1 MCGARSG
8 PPRTAGAAGVSR
20 MPLVAIEKH
29 NSESEDV
36 NSTEAG
42 NVALSTTLY
51 SPAQL
56 EMGRKNVNIPNIS
69 YSNQRRTG
77 NTQPAPGATHHEP
90 IGHGPHPH
98 INQQPST
105 EDGELSP
112 MVCEPNSLFLSLF
125 LQIRRDRLAP
135 HFPDARTG
143 VTALFCTHP
152 SLDTSTRRHG
162 RGRSHHAPTTEDAD
176 TDITLLL
183 CRVVLR
189 QATVVENAGRSFGLK
204 NTDKQD
210 AALFTPPFCPDA
222 HFRFLCFRRA
232 LFPGG
237 MEDLVKTLAEVSVRQ
252 QHCFELLT
260 EQHGHIQGYL
270 TDLRLSAAQNVP
282 LPDARVTAGR
292 LLPKLTADDD
302 IEAYLKMFES
312 VANTE
317 GWARGTWAAVLAP
330 LLSGEAQR
338 AYFSLPV
345 SSQNNYNELKR
356 EILGRLGL
364 SATVAAQRFHDWEYR
379 PRVPARAQA
388 ADLMRL
394 ADHWLLEGMPSPSQV
409 AERVVVDRMLRALP
423 RSMRQAAGMRG
434 PKSLPEL
441 IEAIELADATYH
453 REAGERAPP
462 FPRRVVQERRPPE
475 GTPRPVHR
483 PSSPRDEPMPTDP
496 SPPPTKPWIAGC
508 VVHRKTPKGAPK
520 TPVKIKGR
528 WYRALLDSGSAVSL
542 VRPDTLGPRPV
553 SKSTMPITC
562 VHGDTRQVHTNLLT
576 FHKGRDTWTLEVGVL
591 KDLPVPLLL
600 GRDWPGFEAA
610 LADAT
615 QPAQPRRRQLR
626 APMLTSDSGRDGE
639 SPPPDSNLF
648 FDVFQQVTGG
658 GDFGKAQKEDDRPS
672 PRRTGGLSSTPS
684 SPTLR
689 RAKRGGG
696 REKTE
701 TVLKLAHSHPMAG
714 HLGVQNTTQR
724 IRDRFH
730 WPGLEAEVKSFCQ
743 ACPRKPPPSPLIP
756 LPIIGVPFERIGMDI
771 VGPLPRSGRGH
782 EHILVIVDYAT
793 RHQQSH
799 RPRVGLPSEILTDQ
813 GTPFMSRLMAD
824 LCRLLKVKQRF
835 NQTLKQML
843 RRVTTEDKKDWDLLL
858 PYVLFG
864 VREVPQAS
872 TGFTPFE
879 LLFGRQPRGLLDV
892 AREAWEQQP
901 AAYRTVIEHVK
912 EMRAKIDQVMPL
924 VREHLVK
931 AQQAQQRLY
940 NRAAQ
945 PREFQPGDRVMV
957 LVPNAACKFLA
968 QWQGPFTIE
977 ERVGPVNYRVRQPG
991 RRKPVQLYHIN
1002 LLKKWVGDRD
1012 QVAALTLQEPAVLD
1026 TNPDLSA
1033 AQKADLRHL
1042 VGQFLDVFSDNPGQ
1056 TNVLSHD
1063 IRTPPGVIVRQRPYR
1078 VPEARRQAIEAEIQ
1092 KMLKLGVIEPSRS
1105 PWSSP
1110 IVLVPKPDG
1119 TLRFCNDYRRLN
1131 EVSDFDS
1138 YPMPRVDELLERLG
1152 RARYITTLDLTKGY
1166 WQVPLSEEAKPK
1178 TAFSTPS
1185 GHWQYRTLPF
1195 GLHGAPATFQRLM
1208 DIILRPHQTYAAAY
1222 LDDLVI
1228 HSEAWEDH
1236 LERLRRVLSELRRA
1250 GLTANPRK
1258 CHLALHEA
1266 RYLGFTVGRGLIK
1279 PQENKV
1285 KAILEAP
1292 KPSTKTQVR
1301 AFLGLAGYYRC
1312 FIPSFSSIAAP
1323 LTDLTRKGQPDR
1335 IRWTEEAEHAF
1346 RIIRGAL
1353 TTEPVLRAP
1362 DFSCPFLLHT
1372 DASDTGLGAVL
1383 SQVQEGEEHPV
1394 VYISRKLSKA
1404 ERNYAAVEKEVLAI
1418 KYYLLGRRFTLFTD
1432 HAPLQWMARA
1442 KDTNARVTRW
1452 FLSLQDF
1459 HFDQHQ
1465 RRRTLS

>member
-1 MCGARSG
+1 
-8 PPRTAGAAGVSR
+8 
-20 MPLVAIEKH
+20 
-29 NSESEDV
+29 
-36 NSTEAG
+36 
-42 NVALSTTLY
+42 
-51 SPAQL
+51 
-56 EMGRKNVNIPNIS
+56 
-69 YSNQRRTG
+69 
-77 NTQPAPGATHHEP
+77 
-90 IGHGPHPH
+90 
-98 INQQPST
+98 
-105 EDGELSP
+105 
-112 MVCEPNSLFLSLF
+112 
-125 LQIRRDRLAP
+125 
-135 HFPDARTG
+135 
-143 VTALFCTHP
+143 
-152 SLDTSTRRHG
+152 
-162 RGRSHHAPTTEDAD
+162 
-176 TDITLLL
+176 
-183 CRVVLR
+183 
-189 QATVVENAGRSFGLK
+189 
-204 NTDKQD
+204 
-210 AALFTPPFCPDA
+210 
-222 HFRFLCFRRA
+222 
-232 LFPGG
+232 

-591 KDLPVPLLL
+591 KDLPGPLLL

-626 APMLTSDSGRDGE
+626 APSRGSESQSSMLTSDSGRDGE

-658 GDFGKAQKEDDRPS
+658 GDFGKAQKEDDRLKHCWGQVRVLEGQEVFPA
-672 PRRTGGLSSTPS
+672 PHPLPHFVVQNGLLYCVAERRG
-684 SPTLR
+684 
-689 RAKRGGG
+689 
-696 REKTE
+696 E
-701 TVLKLAHSHPMAG
+701 
-714 HLGVQNTTQR
+714 NTTQR

-743 ACPRKPPPSPLIP
+743 ACPRCQRTSPRKPPPSPLIP

-793 RHQQSH
+793 RYPEAVPLRRATSKAIA
-799 RPRVGLPSEILTDQ
+799 RELFLLSSRVGLPSEILTDQ

-824 LCRLLKVKQRF
+824 LCRLLKVKQVRTSVYHPQTDGLVERF

-1312 FIPSFSSIAAP
+1312 FIPSFSSMAAP

-1404 ERNYAAVEKEVLAI
+1404 ERNYAAVEKEALAI
-1418 KYYLLGRRFTLFTD
+1418 KWAVLELRYYLLGRRFTLFTD

-1459 HFDQHQ
+1459 HFDVRHRAGSSNTNADGLSRSWAAYTGPGRRLGRGSVAGIPRSNQ
-1465 RRRTLS
+1465 RRPGNTQPAPGATHHEPIGHGPHPHINQQPSTEDRELSPMIRRDRLAPHFPDARTGVTALFCTHPSLDTSTRRHGRGRSHHAPTTEDADTDITRICFLTCSILQ

>member
-1 MCGARSG
+1 
-8 PPRTAGAAGVSR
+8 
-20 MPLVAIEKH
+20 
-29 NSESEDV
+29 
-36 NSTEAG
+36 
-42 NVALSTTLY
+42 
-51 SPAQL
+51 
-56 EMGRKNVNIPNIS
+56 
-69 YSNQRRTG
+69 
-77 NTQPAPGATHHEP
+77 
-90 IGHGPHPH
+90 
-98 INQQPST
+98 
-105 EDGELSP
+105 
-112 MVCEPNSLFLSLF
+112 
-125 LQIRRDRLAP
+125 
-135 HFPDARTG
+135 
-143 VTALFCTHP
+143 
-152 SLDTSTRRHG
+152 
-162 RGRSHHAPTTEDAD
+162 
-176 TDITLLL
+176 
-183 CRVVLR
+183 
-189 QATVVENAGRSFGLK
+189 
-204 NTDKQD
+204 
-210 AALFTPPFCPDA
+210 
-222 HFRFLCFRRA
+222 
-232 LFPGG
+232 
-237 MEDLVKTLAEVSVRQ
+237 MEDIVKQLAEVSVRQ
-252 QHCFELLT
+252 QQCFELLT
-260 EQHGHIQGYL
+260 EQHGQIQGYL
-270 TDLRLSAAQNVP
+270 AELRLPAAQHIP
-282 LPDARVTAGR
+282 LPDPRVTAAR

-312 VANTE
+312 VARTE
-317 GWARGTWAAVLAP
+317 GWARGTWAALLAP

-338 AYFSLPV
+338 AYFSLPA
-345 SSQNNYNELKR
+345 SSQSNYNELKR

-364 SATVAAQRFHDWEYR
+364 SATTAAQRFHEWEFK
-379 PRVPARAQA
+379 ARLPVRTQA

-394 ADHWLLEGMPSPSQV
+394 AEHWLLEDSPSPSQV

-434 PKSLPEL
+434 PKSIAEL
-441 IEAIELADATYH
+441 VEAVELADAAYH

-462 FPRRVVQERRPPE
+462 FPRRVPQERRPPE
-475 GTPRPVHR
+475 GIPRPVRR

-496 SPPPTKPWIAGC
+496 PSPPVKPWMAGC
-508 VVHRKTPKGAPK
+508 VVHRRTPRGAPM
-520 TPVKIKGR
+520 TTVKIQGR
-528 WYRALLDSGSAVSL
+528 SCQALLDSGSAVSL
-542 VRPDTLGPRPV
+542 ARPGTLEPRPSPKAV
-553 SKSTMPITC
+553 MPITC
-562 VHGDTRQVHTNLLT
+562 VHGDTRQVFTNLLT
-576 FHKGRDTWTLEVGVL
+576 FHKGRKAWTLEVGVL

-600 GRDWPGFEAA
+600 GRDWPGLEAA
-610 LADAT
+610 LAETT
-615 QPAQPRRRQLR
+615 QPARPRRRLR
-626 APMLTSDSGRDGE
+626 RQPSRGSESPHSLLTTDSGREGE
-639 SPPPDSNLF
+639 SPARDTNLF
-648 FDVFQQVTGG
+648 HNVFQQVTGG
-658 GDFGKAQKEDDRPS
+658 GDFGRAQKEDDRLKHCWRQVRVLEGQDVLPA
-672 PRRTGGLSSTPS
+672 PHPLPHFVVQNGLLYCVAERRGEV
-684 SPTLR
+684 
-689 RAKRGGG
+689 KRLLVVPK
-696 REKTE
+696 EKTE
-701 TVLKLAHSHPMAG
+701 TVLELAHAHPMAG
-714 HLGVQNTTQR
+714 HLGAQNTVQR

-730 WPGLEAEVKSFCQ
+730 WPGLEAEVKRFCQ
-743 ACPRKPPPSPLIP
+743 ACPACQRTSPRKPPPSPLIP

-793 RHQQSH
+793 RYPEAVPLRQANAKSIA
-799 RPRVGLPSEILTDQ
+799 RELFLLCSRVGLPSEILTDQ

-824 LCRLLKVKQRF
+824 LCRLLKVRQIRTSVYHPQTDGLVERF

-843 RRVTTEDKKDWDLLL
+843 RKVAAEDKKDWDLLL

-901 AAYRTVIEHVK
+901 AVYRTVVEHVQD
-912 EMRAKIDQVMPL
+912 MRSKIDRVMPL

-931 AQQAQQRLY
+931 SQQAQQRLY

-945 PREFQPGDRVMV
+945 PREFHPGDKVMV
-957 LVPNAACKFLA
+957 LVPNVACKFLA
-968 QWQGPFTIE
+968 QWQGPYTVE

-991 RRKPVQLYHIN
+991 RRQAVQLYHVN

-1012 QVAALTLQEPAVLD
+1012 QVAALAVQEPAVVD
-1026 TNPDLSA
+1026 ANPNLSA
-1033 AQKADLRHL
+1033 AQKTELRHL
-1042 VGQFLDVFSDNPGQ
+1042 VGQFQDVFSDTPGQ

-1063 IRTPPGVIVRQRPYR
+1063 IHTPPGVVVRQRPYR
-1078 VPEARRQAIEAEIQ
+1078 VPEARRQAIEQEVQ

-1131 EVSDFDS
+1131 EVSAFDS

-1166 WQVPLSEEAKPK
+1166 WQVPLSSEARPK

-1208 DIILRPHQTYAAAY
+1208 DVVLRPHQTYAAAY
-1222 LDDLVI
+1222 LDDVVI

-1258 CHLALHEA
+1258 CHLAYNEA
-1266 RYLGFTVGRGLIK
+1266 RYLGFTVGRGLIR

-1285 KAILEAP
+1285 KAVLDTP
-1292 KPSTKTQVR
+1292 RPTNKTQVR

-1323 LTDLTRKGQPDR
+1323 LTDLTRKGQPERVHWNDYAERAFTR
-1335 IRWTEEAEHAF
+1335 IKE
-1346 RIIRGAL
+1346 AL

-1362 DFSCPFLLHT
+1362 DFGCPFLLQT

-1394 VYISRKLSKA
+1394 MYISRKLSQA
-1404 ERNYAAVEKEVLAI
+1404 EKKYAAVEKEALAI
-1418 KYYLLGRRFTLFTD
+1418 KWAVLELKYYLLGRHFTLFTD

-1459 HFDQHQ
+1459 HFDVRHRAGTSNTNADGLSRSWAAYAGLSGVTFPPPPVSPFSSLLQNQ
-1465 RRRTLS
+1465 DVAWGGECGGSPEEQSASPWQLIRNTCNCSTRTNRSRRDLLYKRAPKDRRVRSFSKELKRLPSLSIVPFTDSP